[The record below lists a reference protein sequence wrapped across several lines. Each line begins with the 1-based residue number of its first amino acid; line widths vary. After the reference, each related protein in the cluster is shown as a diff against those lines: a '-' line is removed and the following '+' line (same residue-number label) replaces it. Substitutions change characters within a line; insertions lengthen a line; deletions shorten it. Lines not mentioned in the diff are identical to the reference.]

1 MRTKTKSGIAAET
14 MNCTDLNLMA
24 LKLKKA
30 AGEIPKSTPAMTRS
44 KAETQKSAQSS
55 KGRSSLYST

>member
-1 MRTKTKSGIAAET
+1 